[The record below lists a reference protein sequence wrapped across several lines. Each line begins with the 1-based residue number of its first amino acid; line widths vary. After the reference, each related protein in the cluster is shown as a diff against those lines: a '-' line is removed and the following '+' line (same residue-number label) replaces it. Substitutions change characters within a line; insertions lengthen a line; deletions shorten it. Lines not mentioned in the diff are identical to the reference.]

1 MRQKQRIFNV
11 FYFSIDRAMIDV
23 EKLLAAGGKCSRSLH
38 AWEKERAAEQLTS
51 SMSTHSINETTNK
64 TFRKS
69 KKNKEDFLDDNS
81 ISSTASSSFAVK
93 SAVPYKRPIH
103 MSKLVSNSLDKE
115 YREEVKPPSPS
126 SV

>member
-1 MRQKQRIFNV
+1 
-11 FYFSIDRAMIDV
+11 MIDV
-23 EKLLAAGGKCSRSLH
+23 EKLFAVGGKCSRSLH
-38 AWEKERAAEQLTS
+38 AWEKESAAEQLTS
-51 SMSTHSINETTNK
+51 SMSNHSINESTNK
-64 TFRKS
+64 TLRKI

-103 MSKLVSNSLDKE
+103 MSKLSSNSLDKE
-115 YREEVKPPSPS
+115 YKEEVKPQSPS